1 MRKAVKEYSV
11 AELLDHPG
19 LGWVMARGGI
29 DRRCLDLIL
38 DAPRRDRRYAEIET
52 PTTISDQHQA
62 NKRQGLTGPRRR

>member
-1 MRKAVKEYSV
+1 MRKAVKEYSL

-52 PTTISDQHQA
+52 HATISDHHKP